1 MKFEYFS
8 TLKDGYR
15 PVMELTEETDVRF
28 VVEASC
34 RVNADRM
41 VKAILKDCTN
51 IQDISGVCIEE

>member
-1 MKFEYFS
+1 MKFEYFA

-51 IQDISGVCIEE
+51 I